1 MSICT
6 DEEVVRKLKE
16 LIELDADAMLLYDKA
31 LEHVEDPVVTEA
43 FEAYRA
49 DHGRHV
55 GELTQ
60 LVLDL
65 GGTPPP
71 ADRDFKGTLLEAV
84 TALRSATGTRGAL
97 KALRTN
103 EKIMNKHYEEAAD
116 MELPAPVAIAI
127 AARLA
132 DERRHRAGIDA
143 ELERLERIRKHIGMG
158 EDRVEED
165 DGDSVGATFSS
176 GSPPWPPSGM
186 R

>member
-6 DEEVVRKLKE
+6 DEEVIRKLKE

-31 LEHVEDPVVTEA
+31 LEHVEDQVVTET

-65 GGTPPP
+65 GGMPPP
-71 ADRDFKGTLLEAV
+71 ADRDLKGTLLEAV

-97 KALRTN
+97 KAMRMN

-116 MELPAPVAIAI
+116 MELPAPVAIII

-143 ELERLERIRKHIGMG
+143 EVERLERIRKHIGMG
-158 EDRVEED
+158 EEREEED
-165 DGDSVGATFSS
+165 EGEGSDVVATM
-176 GSPPWPPSGM
+176 PPPPSA
-186 R
+186 RT